1 MEAKRDL
8 SQSIVHVDMD
18 AFYANV
24 EMLYNPDL
32 AGKPFAVV
40 RHPIASFHP
49 YVDLNELI
57 SPTFAHQTRS
67 DLELSP
73 QHRMKHENTE
83 PALECLVHIKL
94 YLYMCDQGFSRKL
107 CLISEFVAKA
117 LCKDLIIVPVDYK
130 RVGEQSRKVM
140 LILRDYDPNMY
151 IAGCDEAYLKCV
163 SQRILLSSKCLN

>member
-40 RHPIASFHP
+40 RHRIASCHTIFILMD
-49 YVDLNELI
+49 YF
-57 SPTFAHQTRS
+57 SPKLLSNPGRTRNCHNRIVRS
-67 DLELSP
+67 TEIRSP
-73 QHRMKHENTE
+73 LRNARYLATS
-83 PALECLVHIKL
+83 ACVIKTS
-94 YLYMCDQGFSRKL
+94 QRGF
-107 CLISEFVAKA
+107 IPEFVAKA

-130 RVGEQSRKVM
+130 RVGEQSRKIM
-140 LILRDYDPNMY
+140 IILKDYDPNMY

-163 SQRILLSSKCLN
+163 ANDHHFRKTSQLNKI